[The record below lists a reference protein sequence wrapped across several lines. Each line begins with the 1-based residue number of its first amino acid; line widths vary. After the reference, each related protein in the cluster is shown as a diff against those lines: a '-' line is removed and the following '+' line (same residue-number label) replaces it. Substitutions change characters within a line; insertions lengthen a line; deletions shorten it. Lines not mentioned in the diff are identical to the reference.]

1 MSQPVRKALVVDDD
15 TAIRRIVA
23 VLLKNAG
30 YETLEAENG
39 DVATRLILEHQPHI
53 VITDWEMPELDGPG
67 LCKWIRAANLRNYTY
82 VIVLTV
88 RSDVEDLI
96 HSLNS
101 GADDFVRKPID
112 RDELTARI
120 RAGERVLALE
130 QRLSLLATQDAL
142 TGLPTRATFLEQM
155 SKEWSRSVRHNVP
168 LTCVM
173 LDIDFFK
180 RINDTYGHPAGDEV
194 IRQVAHTLSAGIR
207 TADTVGRYGGEE
219 FCILLPETTEAQ
231 AHIWADR
238 IRRRIGMLRFSSN
251 GVELQCTAS
260 LGFAQRKPDTKNAD
274 ELIDMA
280 DQALLVA
287 KRSGRDRAVSFT
299 SLNQMVN
306 EQLDDFSPEKLF
318 RGLPAR
324 DVMTAVVTGL
334 NQDELIGSAVEF
346 FLRFRI
352 SSAPVVDAD
361 GKLVGILSEK
371 DAMAVMLCNGWWN
384 SRVKDVMK
392 ANVVCY
398 EETTPALQI
407 YEFLC
412 RVTIRTAVIV
422 KDGRP
427 TGLINRGGLLRWF
440 ANSAAVLRDDDPNA
454 EEHPTRF
461 PQPREQLLATANV
474 LSDETSRLADRLEMA
489 DRDDVSGCVIGGASR
504 IQELVNDLLIF
515 SRHLTEQPK
524 FADDGSSESGSSV
537 TGLAGLLDSLSADQL
552 GALTS

>member
-155 SKEWSRSVRHNVP
+155 GKEWSRSVLHNVP

-180 RINDTYGHPAGDEV
+180 RINDTYGHPAGDVLLREFALSLRSCV
-194 IRQVAHTLSAGIR
+194 RASDFVA
-207 TADTVGRYGGEE
+207 RYGGEE
-219 FCILLPETTEAQ
+219 FCLVLPDSS
-231 AHIWADR
+231 AD
-238 IRRRIGMLRFSSN
+238 GA
-251 GVELQCTAS
+251 VA
-260 LGFAQRKPDTKNAD
+260 
-274 ELIDMA
+274 LI
-280 DQALLVA
+280 
-287 KRSGRDRAVSFT
+287 
-299 SLNQMVN
+299 
-306 EQLDDFSPEKLF
+306 EQLRSRLSSPDNKVAFSAGVATREAGESAESLIERADNALYRAK
-318 RGLPAR
+318 G
-324 DVMTAVVTGL
+324 TGK
-334 NQDELIGSAVEF
+334 D
-346 FLRFRI
+346 RT
-352 SSAPVVDAD
+352 VVD
-361 GKLVGILSEK
+361 
-371 DAMAVMLCNGWWN
+371 
-384 SRVKDVMK
+384 
-392 ANVVCY
+392 
-398 EETTPALQI
+398 
-407 YEFLC
+407 
-412 RVTIRTAVIV
+412 
-422 KDGRP
+422 
-427 TGLINRGGLLRWF
+427 
-440 ANSAAVLRDDDPNA
+440 
-454 EEHPTRF
+454 
-461 PQPREQLLATANV
+461 
-474 LSDETSRLADRLEMA
+474 
-489 DRDDVSGCVIGGASR
+489 
-504 IQELVNDLLIF
+504 
-515 SRHLTEQPK
+515 
-524 FADDGSSESGSSV
+524 
-537 TGLAGLLDSLSADQL
+537 
-552 GALTS
+552 